1 MSIEFLSFSY
11 KIPSEPSKNRV
22 YIWRS
27 LKNLGAIYLQQGVA
41 LLPNRDDILTKL
53 NKLDKLVKDS
63 FDGKSTLSK
72 LQFINESDEN
82 DIISEFTNQ
91 SFNEYDEFI
100 KNCKHLI
107 YEVDTEINENN
118 FNFSELEE
126 VEGSLKKLKL
136 WLKKIKNRDYFNNS
150 NAKDAELFLEEIEN
164 KVSLFAS
171 LVYKK
176 ENI

>member
-1 MSIEFLSFSY
+1 MPIEFLSFSY
-11 KIPSEPSKNRV
+11 KVPSEPSKNRV
-22 YIWRS
+22 YIWRA

-41 LLPNRDDILTKL
+41 LLPNREDILVKL
-53 NKLDKLVKDS
+53 NKLDSLVKES
-63 FDGKSTLSK
+63 FEGKSTLSK
-72 LQFINESDEN
+72 LQFINEVDEN

-91 SFNEYDEFI
+91 SLDEYDEFI

-107 YEVDTEINENN
+107 YEIDIEINMEN

-126 VEGSLKKLKL
+126 VEGNLKKLKL
-136 WLKKIKNRDYFNNS
+136 WLKKIKNRDYFNTPNS
-150 NAKDAELFLEEIEN
+150 KDAELFLDEVETKIN
-164 KVSLFAS
+164 LFAS